1 MTLAQDGLYGTAYHS
16 RLELSDPMKVPA
28 LWWLSIPADELGPL
42 AESIADLLIVF
53 PYSTD

>member
-53 PYSTD
+53 HYSTD